1 MRYAASFTVHP
12 PSTPSTRINI
22 TPVAR
27 REEAIQRG
35 LKRRLEQLSEE
46 RERRAR
52 AAAAADE
59 DFSAEFL
66 TMARQVFDMIDVDE
80 SGYLDKDEIIDAV
93 RANKQ
98 VINFLQTCS
107 NQNLMYLLEPARL
120 QQALAVLDTDR
131 DGQIDA
137 SEWC

>member
-1 MRYAASFTVHP
+1 
-12 PSTPSTRINI
+12 
-22 TPVAR
+22 
-27 REEAIQRG
+27 
-35 LKRRLEQLSEE
+35 
-46 RERRAR
+46 
-52 AAAAADE
+52 
-59 DFSAEFL
+59 
-66 TMARQVFDMIDVDE
+66 MARQVFDMIDVDE

-98 VINFLQTCS
+98 VINFLQTCG